1 MPSNNLREELDRLH
15 AEVCGALSDA
25 SRILILYTLAEKPQ
39 SVSELMQSL
48 ELSQPS
54 VSRHLKI
61 LRERNMVHSHR
72 EGQNVIYELSDRRVI
87 EALDIL
93 REAMADSL
101 QSQADLVRSATEQ
114 SE

>member
-1 MPSNNLREELDRLH
+1 MPSIHLREELDRLH

-39 SVSELMQSL
+39 SVSELMQNV

-54 VSRHLKI
+54 VSRHLKV

-93 REAMADSL
+93 RQVMADSF
-101 QSQADLVRSATEQ
+101 QSQVDLIRSAQEQ
-114 SE
+114 TA